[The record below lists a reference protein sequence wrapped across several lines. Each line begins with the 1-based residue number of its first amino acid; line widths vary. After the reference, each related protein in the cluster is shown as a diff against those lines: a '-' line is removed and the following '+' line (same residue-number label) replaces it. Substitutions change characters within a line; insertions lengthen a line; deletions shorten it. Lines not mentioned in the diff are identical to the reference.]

1 MQQVNEVCK
10 IDQKSLCPYII
21 MDFYIILA
29 YPKRILFRFETIK
42 LRCMT
47 MLEHNLKELLL
58 KGNSRSYTDFVADIV
73 SKRPEL
79 VGQLWDIYLS
89 MEEPVSR
96 RAAWIIDTA
105 SEDKPDWVEPF
116 LPDLIRKLPV
126 FNHDGLKRHALRMIA
141 RLPFPVNTDGE
152 LMNITF
158 EWLLSPTESVAV
170 KMYCIQILYRLSA
183 TEPDILQELYD
194 TIEFQMSDGTPGFR
208 SIGSKMMRDID
219 KDIMQRKTKSG
230 K

>member
-1 MQQVNEVCK
+1 MTLHQYN
-10 IDQKSLCPYII
+10 
-21 MDFYIILA
+21 
-29 YPKRILFRFETIK
+29 FR
-42 LRCMT
+42 
-47 MLEHNLKELLL
+47 ELLL

-79 VGQLWDIYLS
+79 VSELWEIYLAI
-89 MEEPVSR
+89 EEPASR

-105 SEDKPDWVEPF
+105 SENKPDWVEPF
-116 LPDLIRKLPV
+116 LPQLIAKLPE

-141 RLPFPVNTDGE
+141 RLPFPADCDGE
-152 LMNITF
+152 LLNITF
-158 EWLLSPTESVAV
+158 EWLISLAESVAV

-194 TIEFQMSDGTPGFR
+194 TIEFQLADGTPGFK
-208 SIGSKMMRDID
+208 SIGNKMMLQID
-219 KDIMQRKTKSG
+219 KDIVQRKLG